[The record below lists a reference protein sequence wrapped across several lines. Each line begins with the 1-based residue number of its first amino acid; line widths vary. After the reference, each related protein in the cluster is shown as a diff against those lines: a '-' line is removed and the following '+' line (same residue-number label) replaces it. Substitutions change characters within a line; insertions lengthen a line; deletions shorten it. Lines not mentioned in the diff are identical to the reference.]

1 MAQSSPEGITLGK
14 GSQLV
19 SMELSINKEKVLS
32 IKQEKLYT
40 EEELLRFGK
49 SCFYKGFDKAENYD
63 ASDKNYNTYEEA
75 YEIGLQ
81 EALKL
86 I

>member
-49 SCFYKGFDKAENYD
+49 SCFYKGFDKAENDD
-63 ASDKNYNTYEEA
+63 ANCYTAFREE
-75 YEIGLQ
+75 ILSLFQ
-81 EALKL
+81 KFKKK
-86 I
+86 